1 MAHPPYFMRERESQR
16 IFRKSYDELSDN
28 EQILVD
34 DMCWEYSGCSPEE
47 AEREEWERKN
57 GRYAN

>member
-1 MAHPPYFMRERESQR
+1 M
-16 IFRKSYDELSDN
+16 FRKSYDDLSDD

-47 AEREEWERKN
+47 AALEEWERKN
-57 GRYAN
+57 GRYAD